1 MLYPILVFVVAGF
14 LVTYNPFPLEHE
26 MSVVIYGYSTIAV
39 ILNLLFIF
47 NSGCPHELDEPQSG
61 DWEECISC
69 QFEKNFVILN
79 IDASVLEKS

>member
-47 NSGCPHELDEPQSG
+47 NSGCPDC
-61 DWEECISC
+61 DWDKCISC
-69 QFEKNFVILN
+69 QFENNFVILN
-79 IDASVLEKS
+79 IDASVLE